1 MQILAI
7 YLSSSSGLLIDTT
20 RGAHIVKQNY
30 DWQRHLSTFLYA
42 IFLNIIAM
50 FSSKESIFDPTRH
63 GPCHWI
69 ILARAQ
75 EIHSILHQ
83 CILYTFFNFLRHLYC
98 ISIKWWTFYLSIIF
112 NLQWINFKKKL
123 KNTTMCAS
131 LTNQNNNVLC
141 TVERFTIGVQAVQS
155 PMYSSISP
163 PAPDR

>member
-7 YLSSSSGLLIDTT
+7 YLSSPRGFLNDKT

-63 GPCHWI
+63 GPSHWI

-98 ISIKWWTFYLSIIF
+98 ISNKIWTFYASEMYLIWSTMIEKVIGAK
-112 NLQWINFKKKL
+112 NWIDIDHSKYMF
-123 KNTTMCAS
+123 
-131 LTNQNNNVLC
+131 
-141 TVERFTIGVQAVQS
+141 FW
-155 PMYSSISP
+155 P
-163 PAPDR
+163 

>member
-7 YLSSSSGLLIDTT
+7 YLSSSRGFLIDTT

-30 DWQRHLSTFLYA
+30 DGQQHLSTFLYA

-63 GPCHWI
+63 SPCHWI

-83 CILYTFFNFLRHLYC
+83 CILYTFFHFLRHLYC
-98 ISIKWWTFYLSIIF
+98 ISIKWWTFYLLNNMVLFI
-112 NLQWINFKKKL
+112 
-123 KNTTMCAS
+123 TTYHYY
-131 LTNQNNNVLC
+131 LNNNVEKYNIL
-141 TVERFTIGVQAVQS
+141 IL
-155 PMYSSISP
+155 
-163 PAPDR
+163 